1 MAWLPASSRTV
12 APARSAIIRWG
23 DQTIGGIAVRLDL
36 EPSTITPLVKRLEQA
51 GHVLRQRNPA
61 DERQGQVSLTD
72 KGRALRAETK
82 TLAEALYGKSRMS
95 VAEVADLNVRVTALR
110 DAFKAAEPV
119 ASRVGPP

>member
-1 MAWLPASSRTV
+1 
-12 APARSAIIRWG
+12 
-23 DQTIGGIAVRLDL
+23 
-36 EPSTITPLVKRLEQA
+36 LVKRLKQA

-61 DERQGQVSLTD
+61 DERQVQVSLTD

-119 ASRVGPP
+119 ASRVGPT

>member
-1 MAWLPASSRTV
+1 LFGGRIGGTGAPGGGLAISEETDSPASG
-12 APARSAIIRWG
+12 AN
-23 DQTIGGIAVRLDL
+23 
-36 EPSTITPLVKRLEQA
+36 
-51 GHVLRQRNPA
+51 NPA
-61 DERQGQVSLTD
+61 DERQVQVSLTD

-119 ASRVGPP
+119 ASRVGPT

>member
-1 MAWLPASSRTV
+1 LFGGTGAQGGGLAISEETDSPASG
-12 APARSAIIRWG
+12 AN
-23 DQTIGGIAVRLDL
+23 
-36 EPSTITPLVKRLEQA
+36 
-51 GHVLRQRNPA
+51 NPA
-61 DERQGQVSLTD
+61 DKRQVQVSLTD

-119 ASRVGPP
+119 ASRVGPT

>member
-51 GHVLRQRNPA
+51 GHVLRQRLERIAFPDL
-61 DERQGQVSLTD
+61 DEVGQPTRFDV
-72 KGRALRAETK
+72 GA
-82 TLAEALYGKSRMS
+82 GPC
-95 VAEVADLNVRVTALR
+95 DL
-110 DAFKAAEPV
+110 
-119 ASRVGPP
+119 